1 MRAVG
6 KEQVGSLPVGKG
18 ERERENRRCALVAG
32 GSGAGYFRKKKDN
45 RRTGEI
51 TLADRKRYVAR

>member
-18 ERERENRRCALVAG
+18 KRERERENRRCALVVG
-32 GSGAGYFRKKKDN
+32 GSGAGCFRGKKKK
-45 RRTGEI
+45 TTAEQG
-51 TLADRKRYVAR
+51 K

>member
-6 KEQVGSLPVGKG
+6 KEQEG

-32 GSGAGYFRKKKDN
+32 GSGAGCFRRGKKTTAGQGK
-45 RRTGEI
+45 
-51 TLADRKRYVAR
+51 

>member
-6 KEQVGSLPVGKG
+6 KEQVGSLPAGKG

-32 GSGAGYFRKKKDN
+32 GSGAGCFRGKKDD